1 MPAATVRADEVLD
14 EPPPIQLDPSLSA
27 DTIYDRVLDNRFD
40 SSAQELRLASGDR
53 AGRELPVRIVMLWRR
68 YLEGTKES
76 KLGIL
81 SRTLVRYH
89 KPSDVRDTG
98 YLVINKKGAPN
109 DQFIYLPSMRRTRRL
124 NLRTES
130 VVGTDLSVEDIIPRE
145 LDDAAYR
152 RVPDTVLEDTPC
164 YVIEATPTAESGS
177 GYSKF
182 WIYVEGTH
190 FVPLK
195 TRYWDDAGVEV
206 KVLTADPTSIREI
219 GGIWLPVS
227 LTMRHLL
234 HETYTRLKV
243 DWLAPNPDLPKKFF
257 TQRQLEQGSLRL
269 PKAVT
274 RSAVEIQ

>member
-1 MPAATVRADEVLD
+1 MAAATVRADEVLD

-109 DQFIYLPSMRRTRRL
+109 DQFIYLPSLRRTRRL

-145 LDDAAYR
+145 LGDAAYR
-152 RVPDTVLEDTPC
+152 RVPDVVLGDTPC
-164 YVIEATPTAESGS
+164 YVVEAIPTAESES

-195 TRYWDDAGVEV
+195 TRYWDEAGVEV
-206 KVLTADPTSIREI
+206 KVLTADPASIRKIED
-219 GGIWLPVS
+219 IWLPVRA
-227 LTMRHLL
+227 TMRHLL
-234 HETYTRLKV
+234 HETYTRLEIG
-243 DWLAPNPDLPKKFF
+243 WLSPNPDLPTKFF

-274 RSAVEIQ
+274 RSAVEIE